1 MINVSYDWVAAQKET
16 LLPEM
21 FLELTYSV
29 TEPGL
34 QEDASAKANSEAY
47 FSDTEQVVDGTE
59 KDSDNYASL
68 EFGLWG
74 LDGNTAFFDGSPDD
88 PGFVSGTLS
97 NASGVFA
104 TYPTITIDFGKQHT
118 VLIPGLTITWGDAYN
133 EWATKFRVTAYN
145 AGSVVA
151 QTTISGNKSPVTTV
165 NLDMVAYNQ
174 IVIEVMEWNLPQHRA
189 RCLDIFLGVQQIYR
203 KTDLT
208 KFEHEQSA
216 DLLSASLPKNSI
228 VFGLRNDD
236 NRWNPDAPEGSEK
249 YLAERQEITAKYGMD
264 VNGRTEWIKGG
275 TFWIS
280 EWSTPSNGLEA
291 VFTASSL
298 LEFMDETY
306 TGARSGTLYAIALAA
321 LQQLD
326 LPKLKN
332 GNNRWVMDGS
342 LKEITTNFTADTQ
355 EYTVADILQ
364 MVAHAGC
371 CVFYQD
377 RDGIIHIEPWKE
389 VYSGY
394 MIEPHISYKHPEY
407 NITKPLKAVSVAYG
421 ENDREVIEV
430 SPNGAVQTVDN
441 PLIVTMADAQRVG
454 RQAAKILE
462 NRKAITG
469 EFRADVR
476 LDVFDNIIVTS
487 KYASNIIGVTDIKYS
502 TTGGAFKGTYTG
514 RVVSINLTPEAR
526 YSGEFRVGEV

>member
-1 MINVSYDWVAAQKET
+1 MINVSYDWIAAHKET

-21 FLELTYSV
+21 FVELTYGV

-34 QEDASAKANSEAY
+34 QEDASASANSEAY
-47 FSDTEQVVDGTE
+47 FSDTEQIVNDVLKE
-59 KDSDNYASL
+59 SENYATL
-68 EFGLWG
+68 ELGLWG
-74 LDGNTAFFDGSPDD
+74 LDGNTVFFDGDPDD
-88 PGFVSGTLS
+88 PGYVSGVI
-97 NASGVFA
+97 SGAGGTFSS
-104 TYPTITIDFGKQHT
+104 YPTITIDLGKQHT
-118 VLIPGLTITWGDAYN
+118 VLIPGITITWGDAYN

-145 AGSVVA
+145 AGTVVA
-151 QTTISGNKSPVTTV
+151 ETTVVGNKSLVTTV
-165 NLDMVAYNQ
+165 NLDMAVYNR
-174 IVIEVMEWNLPQHRA
+174 IVIEIMEWGLPYHRA
-189 RCLDIFLGVQQIYR
+189 RCLDIYLGVQKIYR

-236 NRWNPDAPEGSEK
+236 DRWNPDAPEGSEK
-249 YLAERQEITAKYGMD
+249 YLTERQEVTAKYGMD
-264 VNGRTEWIKGG
+264 VNGKTEWIKGG
-275 TFWIS
+275 TFWLS

-298 LEFMDETY
+298 LEFMDEAY
-306 TGARSGTLYAIALAA
+306 TGTRNGTLYTIALTA

-332 GNNRWVMDGS
+332 GNNRWVLDES
-342 LKEITTNFTADTQ
+342 LKEITTDFCADVQ

-364 MVAHAGC
+364 MVAHASC

-377 RDGIIHIEPWKE
+377 RDGIVHIEPWKE
-389 VYSGY
+389 AYSGY

-407 NITKPLKAVSVAYG
+407 NVIKPLKAVSVAYG
-421 ENDREVIEV
+421 ETEREVVEV
-430 SPNGAVQTVDN
+430 SPSGAVQTVDN
-441 PLIVTMADAQRVG
+441 PLIVTLADAQRVG
-454 RQAAKILE
+454 RQAVKILE
-462 NRKAITG
+462 NRKAVTG

-476 LDVFDNIIVTS
+476 LDVLDNIIVAS
-487 KYASNIIGVTDIKYS
+487 KYASNIIGITDIKYS
-502 TTGGAFKGTYTG
+502 TTGGAFRGTYTG
-514 RVVSINLTPEAR
+514 RVVSIDLIPEAR

>member
-1 MINVSYDWVAAQKET
+1 MVNVSYDWINAQKGT

-21 FLELTYSV
+21 FLELTYNV

-34 QEDASAKANSEAY
+34 QEDASASANSEAY
-47 FSDTEQVVDGTE
+47 FSDTEQIVNGLA

-74 LDGNTAFFDGSPDD
+74 LDGNSGFLDGAPDD
-88 PGFVSGTLS
+88 PGYVSGVLS
-97 NASGVFA
+97 GLDGVFA

-118 VLIPGLTITWGDAYN
+118 ALIPGITITWGDAYN

-145 AGSVVA
+145 AGAVVT
-151 QTTISGNKSPVTTV
+151 QTTISNNRSLVTAV
-165 NLDMVAYNQ
+165 NLDMAVYNR
-174 IVIEVMEWNLPQHRA
+174 IVIEIMEWSHPRHRA
-189 RCLDIFLGVQQIYR
+189 RCLDIFLGVQKVYR

-216 DLLSASLPKNSI
+216 DLLSAALPKNSI
-228 VFGLRNDD
+228 TFGLRNDD
-236 NRWNPDAPEGSEK
+236 DRWNPDSPSGSEV
-249 YLAERQEITAKYGMD
+249 YLAERQEIIAKYGMD
-264 VNGRTEWIKGG
+264 INGRTEWIKGG

-280 EWSTPSNGLEA
+280 EWSTPANGLEA
-291 VFTASSL
+291 VFTARDL
-298 LEFMDETY
+298 LGFMDEAY
-306 TGARSGTLYAIALAA
+306 TGTRKGTLYAIALAA
-321 LQQLD
+321 LQQVN

-342 LKEITTNFTADTQ
+342 LKDITTDFSADTK

-377 RDGIIHIEPWKE
+377 RDGIVHIEPWKE
-389 VYSGY
+389 IYSGY

-407 NITKPLKAVSVAYG
+407 NITKPLRAVSVAYG
-421 ENDREVIEV
+421 DNVRELVEV

-441 PLIVTMADAQRVG
+441 PLITTREDALRVG
-454 RQAAKILE
+454 KQAAKILE
-462 NRKAITG
+462 NRKAITS

-476 LDVFDNIIVTS
+476 LDVMDNVIVTS
-487 KYASNIIGVTDIKYS
+487 KYASNIIAITDIKYS
-502 TTGGAFKGTYTG
+502 TTGGAFRGTYTG